1 MSECKTLV
9 TSDGVY
15 VKVSDLKKLV
25 HDRALGI
32 SDGVKS
38 PEIKATYIL
47 AHIHMLDVLDSLDG
61 VRVLDQT
68 KDLKEA
74 MNEQMS

>member
-15 VKVSDLKKLV
+15 VKVSDLKKLLGE
-25 HDRALGI
+25 RALRI

-47 AHIHMLDVLDSLDG
+47 AHIHMLDVLDTIDG
-61 VRVLDQT
+61 VRVLDQA
-68 KDLKEA
+68 KELKEA
-74 MNEQMS
+74 MNE

>member
-9 TSDGVY
+9 TDDGVY

-47 AHIHMLDVLDSLDG
+47 AHIHMLDVLDAIDG
-61 VRVLDQT
+61 VRVIDQT